1 MAGRMVSDSVTTCLS
16 PPVHYVIC
24 KLGFEKK
31 DIYDINNILSE
42 NGEVYWQAISEHV
55 FYLESDRSVDYV
67 KSIRSLGPVCESV
80 NLYFKSLTKEQF
92 VVQYA
97 LWFNWTNCTELFLEV
112 FGVLQDTQTTGIAL
126 GLMKLT
132 SCLERAL
139 GDVYLLIGKDCPFLL
154 RDLLASEQL
163 AVIFGQAVMNVLRV
177 FIGSPYGLNLRNVLW
192 HGFASPQEI
201 PVK

>member
-1 MAGRMVSDSVTTCLS
+1 M
-16 PPVHYVIC
+16 IC
-24 KLGFEKK
+24 DLGFEKTET
-31 DIYDINNILSE
+31 YDIHNIVSE
-42 NGEVYWQAISEHV
+42 NGEILWQAITDHV
-55 FYLESDRSVDYV
+55 CYLESDQIVDYI

-80 NLYFKSLTKEQF
+80 NLHFKSITKEQF
-92 VVQYA
+92 VARYA
-97 LWFNWTNCTELFLEV
+97 LWFQWTNYTEIFLEV
-112 FGVLQDTQTTGIAL
+112 FDALQYTQTTEIAL

-154 RDLLASEQL
+154 RDLLISEEL
-163 AVIFGQAVMNVLRV
+163 AVIFGQTVMNVLRV
-177 FIGSPYGLNLRNVLW
+177 FIGSPHGLNLRNVLW